1 MTVAQLTLLN
11 TFGSLIGAAL
21 GTVELI
27 VRA

>member
-1 MTVAQLTLLN
+1 MTVAQLALLN

-21 GTVELI
+21 GAVELI